1 MIRVSV
7 SWAFGTSQLIHGSI
21 VHLSVVSYGTRG
33 QTLLSGVVA
42 YGHIVGSP
50 ACGACARACGAVHA
64 RWLYLAIG
72 VWCAQRTIVAF
83 TTVAICS
90 GLRTCIGDTFVWT
103 GNGYAF
109 LTVKVCWTCCKCSIV
124 PLSFTHMLS
133 STALAL
139 VKFALALVKF
149 ALALVKALVKF
160 ALALVKA
167 LVNFCLLW
175 LCTKWRERERER
187 KREKEI
193 PDSRHDLQ

>member
-21 VHLSVVSYGTRG
+21 VVHLSVVSYGTQG

-42 YGHIVGSP
+42 YGHIGGSP

-109 LTVKVCWTCCKCSIV
+109 LTVKVCWTCCKCSIGSL
-124 PLSFTHMLS
+124 PFTHMLS
-133 STALAL
+133 STAL
-139 VKFALALVKF
+139 
-149 ALALVKALVKF
+149 ALVKF

-175 LCTKWRERERER
+175 LCTKWRERERE
-187 KREKEI
+187 KERER
-193 PDSRHDLQ
+193 DT